1 MQKFKYALLAAMIG
15 IGSVLSAGCG
25 GSQTAQ
31 GKGDN
36 AIYVGVAG
44 PFTGDNAEYGTM
56 WKRGLDIALEEIN
69 AKGGV
74 KGRPIKIVYEDSQ
87 SDPKQAANIAQKF
100 VKDERIIAEL
110 GDFTTNATWSASP
123 IYQKAGL
130 VQLAF
135 NPSHPELTKPGDFV
149 FQLCPT
155 QATAAIELA
164 NLATDKLHAKKI
176 AILYLNTDFG
186 KAVKDNIVSASTA
199 KNVEVVATEAYLP
212 TDKDFKSQLTKVKEL
227 NPDVIV
233 LGSYYTDAALII
245 KQSRDL
251 GINSTFIASAS
262 VHSPALFTLG
272 GEAVNGLITNSVF
285 NFANPGPTLK
295 QFIAKYK
302 EKYGE
307 SEPDTFAV
315 QAYDAIRLIA
325 NAAEKSA
332 EKGTI
337 TRKSIRDELAQT
349 QNFPGA
355 SQNTISYSPTRQLSK
370 PELYPIVAQDGK
382 FVPYTL

>member
-1 MQKFKYALLAAMIG
+1 MKKFKYALLAAMIG

-25 GSQTAQ
+25 GSQAAQ
-31 GKGDN
+31 RKGDN

-307 SEPDTFAV
+307 GEPDTFAV